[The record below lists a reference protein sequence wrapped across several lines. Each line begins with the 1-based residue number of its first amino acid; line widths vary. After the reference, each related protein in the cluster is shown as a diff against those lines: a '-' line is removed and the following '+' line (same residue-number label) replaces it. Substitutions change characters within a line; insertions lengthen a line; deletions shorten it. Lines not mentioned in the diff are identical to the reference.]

1 MWDTQTLRQLEE
13 QCAGNLPSQTVKTCT
28 NCRLRCAGYGFS
40 WLKAFYWQNR
50 SLNFS
55 DLKPSYTKM
64 KRMIWSF
71 GITNVL
77 RNDWVYFPF
86 NQILLV
92 DTPSLPANLYLPG
105 RGIKIIFA
113 IWCWTL
119 QCWRLWR
126 LLILIIN
133 TLLLITL
140 YQSQCHLRQFFTL
153 HILIDKYV
161 PSCGP

>member
-1 MWDTQTLRQLEE
+1 MCETLRQWDTEHSRDLDIF
-13 QCAGNLPSQTVKTCT
+13 PVKQATNCT
-28 NCRLRCAGYGFS
+28 NCRLCWVGYGFS

-64 KRMIWSF
+64 KRMICSF

-92 DTPSLPANLYLPG
+92 DTPSLPAALPG
-105 RGIKIIFA
+105 RQAGDQNNI
-113 IWCWTL
+113 
-119 QCWRLWR
+119 
-126 LLILIIN
+126 
-133 TLLLITL
+133 
-140 YQSQCHLRQFFTL
+140 CHLRSEAGHYKGEDYEGYWSWKSIHYCSSLSISLSVTSVNFSPFTF
-153 HILIDKYV
+153 
-161 PSCGP
+161 

>member
-1 MWDTQTLRQLEE
+1 MYRKPQLNIQLYMCVRPQTLRDQSWAEDL
-13 QCAGNLPSQTVKTCT
+13 LSQTVKNCT
-28 NCRLRCAGYGFS
+28 SLSAGCVGYGFS
-40 WLKAFYWQNR
+40 WLPAFYWQNR

-64 KRMIWSF
+64 KRMICSF

-92 DTPSLPANLYLPG
+92 DTPSLPANLPG
-105 RGIKIIFA
+105 SLRDQNNICHLKLG
-113 IWCWTL
+113 WTI
-119 QCWRLWR
+119 CWRLWR

-140 YQSQCHLRQFFTL
+140 Y
-153 HILIDKYV
+153 
-161 PSCGP
+161 